1 MILHEIR
8 FHHFLAYFGDQAV
21 ALPSGGESALTVIV
35 GPNNSGKTSF
45 LRGLKF
51 WLYGEK
57 AFPNEPELLLLA
69 NLRAKSE
76 TAVGKSLSVWVE
88 VTFERQSSAGNERV
102 TLRRTLECNRRGPEQ
117 WVKSGVRLEP
127 FSKGYRVDSTEKER
141 SDWQT
146 RLEGMMPRALFDA
159 FYFKGEP
166 LDGKV
171 LGEVAGI
178 REALGMFLHEDQWK
192 EAEKA
197 ATIVRDRI
205 DAEIAKL
212 SVKSQELTKKLAE
225 RANVQAQ
232 LDSQSR
238 ALQEEL
244 ETQAAL
250 ETEQDELTDAL
261 SKLGDEKAA
270 AQAKAALDAAS
281 REAAEATKAL
291 ETADAEIV
299 REIGGSRGIPFLNAA
314 IEPVS
319 TILAELEKDNI
330 LPADISPGFIDRVVT
345 RETCICGT
353 THSDS
358 TRSAWEAYREKTLRA
373 DVSEGLRKLLDWVKP
388 DGSMSI
394 QVRAT
399 RTSSRLSQLLEARR
413 TAVEQREL
421 AKRRLDQTRKDLALV
436 PHEEIARIG
445 RELKRVSAAA
455 KETDRRLVLF
465 QAEVTKREVSLKRI
479 DGEISE
485 LQRKAGVNPE
495 SAKKLQSARERADGL
510 AKLLVLCR
518 NRLVVYFHRVLQT
531 SVSSAYDSKATDGSR
546 ATIDRKTLLPSI
558 YVGGAKTGNL
568 GGGQSQLLALAYVVA
583 LARLRQT
590 MHSQMETLGVRLGK
604 IDDLSFFMDS
614 PLGNMEE
621 HYKQA
626 AVELIPGS
634 ARQVVVLLWKE
645 DWVFARP
652 ILEPQAAAIHAV
664 KFHTTAENLAKI
676 APAERIYP
684 LPGGDMAL
692 VAELSADEKHS
703 RSELLTIRP

>member
-21 ALPSGGESALTVIV
+21 ALPSSGESALTVIV

-57 AFPNEPELLLLA
+57 AFPNDSELLLLPNHRSKA
-69 NLRAKSE
+69 E
-76 TAVGKSLSVWVE
+76 TEVGKSLSVWVE
-88 VTFERQSSAGNERV
+88 VTFERQSTSGNERV
-102 TLRRTLECNRRGPEQ
+102 TLRRTLECNRHGSEK
-117 WVKSGVRLEP
+117 WVKNAVRLEP
-127 FSKGYRVDSTEKER
+127 FSKGYRVDSTEKDR
-141 SDWQT
+141 ANWQA
-146 RLEGMMPRALFDA
+146 RLEAMIPRALFDA

-192 EAEKA
+192 EAERA
-197 ATIVRDRI
+197 AVIVRDRI

-212 SVKSQELTKKLAE
+212 SAKSQELTKKLAE
-225 RANVQAQ
+225 RANVQGQ
-232 LDSQSR
+232 FDSQNR

-250 ETEQDELTDAL
+250 ETDQEELTEAL
-261 SKLGDEKAA
+261 AKLGDEKAA
-270 AQAKAALDAAS
+270 VEAKAALDAAS
-281 REAAEATKAL
+281 REAADATKAL
-291 ETADAEIV
+291 DAADAEIV
-299 REIGGSRGIPFLNAA
+299 REIGNSRGIPFLNAA

-319 TILAELEKDNI
+319 TVLAELERDNI
-330 LPADISPGFIDRVVT
+330 LPAEISPGFIDRVVN

-353 THSDS
+353 AHTDS
-358 TRSAWEAYREKTLRA
+358 TRMAWEAYREKTLRA
-373 DVSEGLRKLLDWVKP
+373 DVSEGLRKLLDWVRP
-388 DGSMSI
+388 DGAMSI
-394 QVRAT
+394 QVRAE
-399 RTSSRLSQLLEARR
+399 RMSSRLSGLLEARR
-413 TAVEQREL
+413 AAVEQRES

-455 KETDRRLVLF
+455 KESDRRLILF
-465 QAEVTKREVSLKRI
+465 RGEVARREASLKRI
-479 DGEISE
+479 DGEVAE
-485 LQRKAGVNPE
+485 LQRKAGVNPD
-495 SAKKLQSARERADGL
+495 ALKKLQLAREKADGL

-518 NRLVVYFHRVLQT
+518 NRLGIYFHRVLQT
-531 SVSSAYDSKATDGSR
+531 SVSTAYDSKATDGSR
-546 ATIDRKTLLPSI
+546 AKIDRKTLLPSI
-558 YVGGAKTGNL
+558 HVAGAKTGNL

-590 MHSQMETLGVRLGK
+590 MHSQMETLGVQLGR

-645 DWVFARP
+645 DWVFARRV
-652 ILEPQAAAIHAV
+652 LEPQAAALHAV
-664 KFHTTAENLAKI
+664 KFHTTAESLAKI
-676 APAERIYP
+676 APAERTYP
-684 LPGGDMAL
+684 LPGGDKNL
-692 VAELSADEKHS
+692 VVELPDGEIHS